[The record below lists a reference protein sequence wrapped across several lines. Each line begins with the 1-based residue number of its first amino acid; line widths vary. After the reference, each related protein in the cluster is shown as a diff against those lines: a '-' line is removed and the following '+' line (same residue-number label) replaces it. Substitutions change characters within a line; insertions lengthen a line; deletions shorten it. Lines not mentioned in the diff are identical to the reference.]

1 MMKNR
6 LYLNELFDIYYSL
19 LTNKEV
25 EYFSDYYKEDLSLS
39 EISENNNVSRSAI
52 QKTIKNVSNK
62 LNNYEEKLNI
72 LKNKKRISNLLDKK
86 EYEKI
91 KEIL

>member
-1 MMKNR
+1 MKNR